1 MSAMPGRFA
10 CRRGEV
16 QPFVTH
22 RPWIVQHHRCWMP
35 AMDVRQRLGL
45 NLRRLRR
52 DKGMGQEKFALE
64 FGIDRTYV
72 SGIERGTRN
81 PTITVVQRLA
91 DALEVPIAEL
101 FAEIE

>member
-1 MSAMPGRFA
+1 MILIVRGRYVYIA
-10 CRRGEV
+10 V
-16 QPFVTH
+16 DAA
-22 RPWIVQHHRCWMP
+22 
-35 AMDVRQRLGL
+35 AMDVRLRLGK

-52 DKGMGQEKFALE
+52 AKGLGQEKFALE

-72 SGIERGTRN
+72 SGIERGVRN
-81 PTITVVQRLA
+81 PTVTVVQRLA